1 VRRINVD
8 PVLGD
13 SVHPPAENVPA
24 RENKRVLAVIVDDT

>member
-8 PVLGD
+8 PVLGNG
-13 SVHPPAENVPA
+13 VHPPAENAPA